1 MLKNRALQV
10 SMVKK
15 DPQDTTEVQPSES
28 SADVI
33 ATTTVAVEKIVE
45 DVTKLVVLYVAADTA
60 RKVVLALI
68 SKI

>member
-15 DPQDTTEVQPSES
+15 DPQDATEVQPAEP

>member
-1 MLKNRALQV
+1 MRKNRAIQV
-10 SMVKK
+10 SLVKK
-15 DPQDTTEVQPSES
+15 DPENTTEEKVSETT
-28 SADVI
+28 ADVV
-33 ATTTVAVEKIVE
+33 ATTTIAVEKIVE

>member
-1 MLKNRALQV
+1 MRKNRAIQV
-10 SMVKK
+10 SFVKK
-15 DPQDTTEVQPSES
+15 DPETTTEDSGTDTT
-28 SADVI
+28 ADVV

-60 RKVVLALI
+60 RKVVLALV

>member
-1 MLKNRALQV
+1 MFKNSALQV

-15 DPQDTTEVQPSES
+15 PPTDGAEAPPVDTTP
-28 SADVI
+28 DVI

>member
-1 MLKNRALQV
+1 MFKNSALQV

-15 DPQDTTEVQPSES
+15 PPTDGTETPPVDTTP
-28 SADVI
+28 DVI